1 MDAVKYI
8 EEQVRMCKSFSN
20 CNECPAKAD
29 GVCTCHT
36 ISLKNADD
44 VFQAAAHA
52 VRAVNEWSLGHPRK
66 TRSSEFL
73 KHYPNAIKY
82 GDVIYICPKK
92 LDESYKPC
100 NGCSETSCHEC
111 RAEYWLQE
119 VE

>member
-1 MDAVKYI
+1 MDAVKFL
-8 EEQVRMCKSFSN
+8 EETRRMCQAHN
-20 CNECPAKAD
+20 VCTGCPAD
-29 GVCTCHT
+29 SCG
-36 ISLKNADD
+36 
-44 VFQAAAHA
+44 A
-52 VRAVNEWSLGHPRK
+52 VDCRVDFMKDIDAVDAVEIVEKWSKEHPRK

-92 LDESYKPC
+92 LNESYNPC
-100 NGCSETSCHEC
+100 NGCSETSCYKC